1 MTLAQELQR
10 LVAAV
15 RRWGIARAAAAGVGG
30 ATLGLAIVAWAIAD
44 ARWLAWPRSVPF
56 LGVGAAL
63 VSAFAA
69 AWWGRR
75 LVRAAGPVAAAAI
88 VEREGGLRHGVL
100 RGALEVER
108 DSSLGALAA
117 GRVRSQLADGPG
129 WAPAWRAAGRR
140 AALGTLAAGAVGVA
154 GAALAAR
161 GAADGWA
168 ATLHPVR
175 AATGTLLPRP
185 RVSAPALAVRGTALA
200 VAVDAPGRKS
210 LAVRWRALGAAWRD
224 TTLALAGGRGALALG
239 RADADV
245 ALVASDGR
253 AASDTT
259 RIAVVE
265 RPYLGDVTVRAV
277 FPAYL
282 GREAEDLAPGDAMRV
297 PRGTRLV
304 LGALA
309 SVPIARAALVYDR
322 DTVPLVP
329 SADGTRLAGSLVADR
344 SRAWSFVAEPRDA
357 GPPAEMPRPLVLDVL
372 PDSIP
377 EVAIVNPARD
387 TTTTIGARVP
397 VTIAAQDDHGLG
409 ELRLLVFRRR
419 AEGGEVPLSTDVLAA
434 RPGPAW
440 AGTVRLDVAARGLE
454 PGDALRLVAEAV
466 DASPWR
472 QVARSRELLL
482 RIPSLDEQRQLAR
495 EAADTAAASAQRV
508 AAQQRALERRTAEE
522 ARARAAQAARGEA
535 TMDFQQAEQA
545 RQLAAEQR
553 RATDRAK
560 DVADQAAALERRL
573 QQAGG
578 LDSALAQRLR
588 EVQAMLNEAMT
599 PEMAERLRQL
609 ERAAQQLSSADAAE
623 QMSQLRQEQQKLREQ
638 LERAAAL
645 LQRAALEGAMQ
656 TLKDE
661 AAELAARQQ
670 AMADSLAANRRD
682 TARTAQAKRMAERT
696 ERFQQDAAKLQQKLQ
711 QAKAQAGA
719 QGAQEA
725 KAQAQ
730 QASQEMQ
737 QAASQAGQQ
746 PGEAADDAKR
756 AAQAMQ
762 RAAQALQQ
770 GRQAQIGEWKREIAQ
785 ELDRAAQE
793 MQQLAQQQQDLA
805 AQAQQGGDPSGMR
818 GDQSAVQQGVERAAD
833 RVGATGKSTSLVSQ
847 RTQRAMG
854 EAKRQVQEAAK
865 GAGTPQQRAEAMQR
879 AADQLKQA
887 AQSLARDR
895 ERVNRSES
903 ASGFSEF
910 LEELQKAANQQGSA
924 AQQAQ
929 QLLQLNAQQRAQQRA
944 QRADALRALAQ
955 QQRQVARAL
964 NEAGA
969 DDATGRTDA
978 MAREAQK
985 LAERLEQGGPD
996 RETLA
1001 RQQQLFRRLLD
1012 AGRSFEQQEQ
1022 DETGKRDAK
1031 TGGDQRADPRGGRAV
1046 GATMLAPGSAELRAL
1061 SSDER
1066 RLVGD
1071 YFRRLNAVPPR

>member
-1 MTLAQELQR
+1 MTLAQELR
-10 LVAAV
+10 DLVRRVRAWGVARVAAL
-15 RRWGIARAAAAGVGG
+15 GLAAAAFAFG
-30 ATLGLAIVAWAIAD
+30 AVAWAVAD
-44 ARWLAWPRSVPF
+44 ARWLEWPIAVPF
-56 LGVGAAL
+56 LGWGAVLASL
-63 VSAFAA
+63 AA
-69 AWWGRR
+69 TAWWGRR
-75 LVRAAGPVAAAAI
+75 QARRDGVAEAAAI
-88 VEREGGLRHGVL
+88 VEHEGGLRRGLL
-100 RGALEVER
+100 RGAAEVER
-108 DSSLGALAA
+108 ESPLGALAA
-117 GRVRSQLADGPG
+117 GRVREQLARGAG
-129 WAPAWRAAGRR
+129 WAPAWQSARRR
-140 AALGTLAAGAVGVA
+140 AALGAVAVGITGLACA
-154 GAALAAR
+154 GLASRTAP
-161 GAADGWA
+161 DGWA
-168 ATLHPVR
+168 ATLHPLR
-175 AATGTLLPRP
+175 AATGTLLPTP
-185 RVSAPALAVRGTALA
+185 RIAAPAMIVRGTPLTVALE
-200 VAVDAPGRKS
+200 APGRRV
-210 LAVRWRALGAAWRD
+210 LAVRWRLLGAGWRD
-224 TTLALAGGRGALALG
+224 SALAVANGRATLALG

-245 ALVASDGR
+245 AIVATDGR
-253 AASDTT
+253 ARSDTA

-265 RPYLGDVTVRAV
+265 RPYVGDVTVRAV

-282 GREAEDLAPGDAMRV
+282 DREPEELAPGDAMRV

-309 SVPIARAALVYDR
+309 SVPLASAGLVHER
-322 DTVPLVP
+322 DTVALAP
-329 SADGTRLAGSLVADR
+329 SEDGTRLAGTLVADR
-344 SRAWSFVAEPRDA
+344 SRAWAFVATPRA
-357 GPPAEMPRPLVLDVL
+357 SGPPAEMPRPLVLDVL
-372 PDSIP
+372 PDSLP
-377 EVAIVNPARD
+377 EVAIVSPARD
-387 TTTTIGARVP
+387 TTTTIGAKVA
-397 VTIAAQDDHGLG
+397 VTIAAQDDHGLA
-409 ELRLLVFRRR
+409 ETRLLVWRRT
-419 AEGGEVPLSTDVLAA
+419 AAGGEVPIATEVLAQ
-434 RPGPAW
+434 RPGPTW
-440 AGTVRLDVAARGLE
+440 AGTVRLDIAARGLE

-495 EAADTAAASAQRV
+495 DAADTAAASAQRV
-508 AAQQRALERRTAEE
+508 AALQRALERRTAEE
-522 ARARAAQAARGEA
+522 ARARAAQAAKGEK
-535 TMDFQQAEQA
+535 TMDFQQAEQS

-553 RATDRAK
+553 RTTERAK

-599 PEMAERLRQL
+599 PEMAERLKQL
-609 ERAAQQLSSADAAE
+609 EQAAQQLSSADAAE
-623 QMSQLRQEQQKLREQ
+623 QLDRLKQDQQKLREQ

-696 ERFQQDAAKLQQKLQ
+696 EQFAKEAEKLQQKLQ
-711 QAKAQAGA
+711 QAKAQSGA

-725 KAQAQ
+725 KAQGQ
-730 QASQEMQ
+730 QASQDMKE
-737 QAASQAGQQ
+737 AAQQAGQR
-746 PGEAADDAKR
+746 PGEAAADAKR
-756 AAQAMQ
+756 AAQSMQ

-770 GRQAQIGEWKREIAQ
+770 GRQAQINDWKREIAQ

-805 AQAQQGGDPSGMR
+805 AQAQQGGDPSGMK

-847 RTQRAMG
+847 RTQRAMA
-854 EAKRQVQEAAK
+854 EAKRQVQEAGK
-865 GAGTPQQRAEAMQR
+865 SAGSAQQRAEAMQK
-879 AADQLKQA
+879 AAEQLRQA

-910 LEELQKAANQQGSA
+910 LEELQKAANQQNAA

-929 QLLQLNAQQRAQQRA
+929 QLLQLNPQQRS

-978 MAREAQK
+978 MAKEAQR

-996 RETLA
+996 RETLS
-1001 RQQQLFRRLLD
+1001 RQQQLFKRLLD
-1012 AGRSFEQQEQ
+1012 AGKSFEQQEQ
-1022 DETGKRDAK
+1022 DESGKREAK
-1031 TGGDQRADPRGGRAV
+1031 AGGAQSATPKGGAAA
-1046 GATMLAPGSAELRAL
+1046 GATVLAPGSAELRTL